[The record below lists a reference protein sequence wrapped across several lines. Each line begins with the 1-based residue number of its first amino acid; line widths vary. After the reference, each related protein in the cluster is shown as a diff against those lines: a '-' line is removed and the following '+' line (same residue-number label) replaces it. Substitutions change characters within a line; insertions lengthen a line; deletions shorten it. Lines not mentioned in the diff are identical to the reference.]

1 MKLYVSDRETG
12 TFIEEVESIDEGLK
26 LIDQYEAIDQEEGNY
41 SPNFY
46 DIVDEEHSSVIYKGI
61 TFFRE

>member
-1 MKLYVSDRETG
+1 MKLYVADKETG
-12 TFIEEVESIDEGLK
+12 TFIDEVESIDEGLK

-46 DIVDEEHSSVIYKGI
+46 DVVDEEHVSQL
-61 TFFRE
+61 